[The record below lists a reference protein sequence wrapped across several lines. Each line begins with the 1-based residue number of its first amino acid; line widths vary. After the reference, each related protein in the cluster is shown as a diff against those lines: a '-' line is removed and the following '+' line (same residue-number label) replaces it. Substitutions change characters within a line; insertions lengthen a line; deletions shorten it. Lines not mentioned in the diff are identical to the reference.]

1 MRLSEYASTQRTYG
15 SRKVPRSVQQSIPID
30 QIYEDGT
37 WRCGNVYS
45 QMWSMPDINFTM
57 SDEDNKA
64 KILNLLGKVYMGVPS
79 DCWLKICIVSQRMDE
94 KSFRENVLLH
104 RNLDG
109 LDKWRVERNR
119 RIRQCVQDAGNV
131 VQHKYLILS
140 TNKQNVTDARS
151 RLRQVQGNLLAEL
164 SNLGCTIKPMTNNER
179 LEVLHNFF
187 RRGEEGRFQF
197 SFDDYGK
204 LGNDFRNTIAPD
216 AMRCTTQYA
225 KIDDGFAK
233 AMTIAQYPQQLSDNF
248 VATLLQQVPYIV
260 LSIDITPVETE
271 DAMREIEASQMK
283 IDSEKY
289 RANRRNV
296 ENLDFMATIS
306 PRNQQQE
313 KYTAEIRNAICE
325 GDQQVF
331 MVLLSVAFFADT
343 LEEIKQETD
352 ALQSAAANFNCRF
365 TEMRFQQENCF
376 NTAMPYGLR
385 RVESSHMMLTR
396 SVTALVPFVAQ
407 EVQSPQGIFYGRN
420 AITGNLIVGDRTK
433 LINGNAMVIATSG
446 SGKSMSVKMEII
458 MEFLRWPN
466 ARFILVDPENEYEL
480 LVKAL
485 GGEAIKV
492 SVDSRT
498 YFNPL
503 DYHYDPKTDVP
514 PDVAKIEFVL
524 SMLDKLIGENG
535 HLQPEDRSLIAA
547 SLKNIYK
554 PLIASGYT
562 APCPTLGD
570 LYRDL
575 NKSNLRRAKQLALM
589 LDVFANGSLQAFSHT
604 TNVDMNNR
612 LICFNI
618 QSLGDQLRPIAMMSL
633 LEFINMQVMTNR
645 RKDATAATWIYFD
658 EIHVLLKDPMSSN
671 FLYSSWKRFRKYNA
685 YATGIS
691 QDIQDYLDNPVAY
704 TYSTEGMYDVLCYL
718 SDMEA
723 EGLIYS
729 DCYDLTNKTNFR
741 STLWG
746 TDESEAPAY
755 GFITFDWQAS
765 STADSLNKDIVVVL
779 PPVAKVNGVW
789 QYYIDNGRAIKP
801 DGWSISVAGCA
812 TDAELYRSCALLD
825 YFFTEE
831 GSTLQN
837 YGLPMFLKENETYTG
852 PDGKEYPQYT
862 DWVMET
868 CASVAKG
875 DLSTFLRDWLGCL
888 IPIGYQKDI
897 GFEYQYTSERGFE
910 GWELLQNST
919 THFATYAGE
928 GIKGD
933 NPNYYKMVP
942 PVFSLTL
949 RQKEAISETTTMG
962 MEDLSEEMF
971 NIVRYNAKGNAPNG
985 ISIPADYNEY
995 LAAFEARNLD
1005 AYVTAYQQA
1014 YQVMTAAQ

>member
-704 TYSTEGMYDVLCYL
+704 
-718 SDMEA
+718 
-723 EGLIYS
+723 
-729 DCYDLTNKTNFR
+729 
-741 STLWG
+741 
-746 TDESEAPAY
+746 
-755 GFITFDWQAS
+755 
-765 STADSLNKDIVVVL
+765 
-779 PPVAKVNGVW
+779 
-789 QYYIDNGRAIKP
+789 
-801 DGWSISVAGCA
+801 
-812 TDAELYRSCALLD
+812 ALL
-825 YFFTEE
+825 
-831 GSTLQN
+831 SN
-837 YGLPMFLKENETYTG
+837 
-852 PDGKEYPQYT
+852 
-862 DWVMET
+862 
-868 CASVAKG
+868 
-875 DLSTFLRDWLGCL
+875 
-888 IPIGYQKDI
+888 
-897 GFEYQYTSERGFE
+897 SEFV
-910 GWELLQNST
+910 
-919 THFATYAGE
+919 
-928 GIKGD
+928 I
-933 NPNYYKMVP
+933 M
-942 PVFSLTL
+942 L
-949 RQKEAISETTTMG
+949 RQSKSLEALEG
-962 MEDLSEEMF
+962 EH
-971 NIVRYNAKGNAPNG
+971 NIYGHCNC
-985 ISIPADYNEY
+985 
-995 LAAFEARNLD
+995 
-1005 AYVTAYQQA
+1005 
-1014 YQVMTAAQ
+1014 

>member
-30 QIYEDGT
+30 RIYEDGT

-104 RNLDG
+104 RCNDG
-109 LDKWRVERNR
+109 LDKWRIERNR

-164 SNLGCTIKPMTNNER
+164 SNLGCTIKSMTNNER

-216 AMRCTTQYA
+216 AMRFTTQHA
-225 KIDDGFAK
+225 EIDDGFAK

-331 MVLLSVAFFADT
+331 MVLLSVAYFADT
-343 LEEIKQETD
+343 LEEIRQETD

-498 YFNPL
+498 HFNPL

-562 APCPTLGD
+562 ALCPTLGD

-589 LDVFANGSLQAFSHT
+589 LDVFANGSLQAFSHA

-633 LEFINMQVMTNR
+633 LEFINMQVMSRT
-645 RKDATAATWIYFD
+645 KGGSI
-658 EIHVLLKDPMSSN
+658 P
-671 FLYSSWKRFRKYNA
+671 RFTLPWMQMVCR
-685 YATGIS
+685 S
-691 QDIQDYLDNPVAY
+691 
-704 TYSTEGMYDVLCYL
+704 EYL
-718 SDMEA
+718 SQRVPE
-723 EGLIYS
+723 LI
-729 DCYDLTNKTNFR
+729 
-741 STLWG
+741 
-746 TDESEAPAY
+746 
-755 GFITFDWQAS
+755 
-765 STADSLNKDIVVVL
+765 
-779 PPVAKVNGVW
+779 AK
-789 QYYIDNGRAIKP
+789 K
-801 DGWSISVAGCA
+801 
-812 TDAELYRSCALLD
+812 L
-825 YFFTEE
+825 FT
-831 GSTLQN
+831 
-837 YGLPMFLKENETYTG
+837 
-852 PDGKEYPQYT
+852 
-862 DWVMET
+862 
-868 CASVAKG
+868 
-875 DLSTFLRDWLGCL
+875 
-888 IPIGYQKDI
+888 
-897 GFEYQYTSERGFE
+897 
-910 GWELLQNST
+910 
-919 THFATYAGE
+919 
-928 GIKGD
+928 
-933 NPNYYKMVP
+933 
-942 PVFSLTL
+942 
-949 RQKEAISETTTMG
+949 
-962 MEDLSEEMF
+962 
-971 NIVRYNAKGNAPNG
+971 
-985 ISIPADYNEY
+985 
-995 LAAFEARNLD
+995 
-1005 AYVTAYQQA
+1005 
-1014 YQVMTAAQ
+1014 

>member
-216 AMRCTTQYA
+216 AMCCTTQYA

-645 RKDATAATWIYFD
+645 RKDATAAT
-658 EIHVLLKDPMSSN
+658 
-671 FLYSSWKRFRKYNA
+671 
-685 YATGIS
+685 
-691 QDIQDYLDNPVAY
+691 
-704 TYSTEGMYDVLCYL
+704 
-718 SDMEA
+718 
-723 EGLIYS
+723 
-729 DCYDLTNKTNFR
+729 
-741 STLWG
+741 
-746 TDESEAPAY
+746 
-755 GFITFDWQAS
+755 
-765 STADSLNKDIVVVL
+765 
-779 PPVAKVNGVW
+779 
-789 QYYIDNGRAIKP
+789 
-801 DGWSISVAGCA
+801 
-812 TDAELYRSCALLD
+812 
-825 YFFTEE
+825 
-831 GSTLQN
+831 
-837 YGLPMFLKENETYTG
+837 
-852 PDGKEYPQYT
+852 
-862 DWVMET
+862 
-868 CASVAKG
+868 
-875 DLSTFLRDWLGCL
+875 
-888 IPIGYQKDI
+888 
-897 GFEYQYTSERGFE
+897 
-910 GWELLQNST
+910 
-919 THFATYAGE
+919 
-928 GIKGD
+928 
-933 NPNYYKMVP
+933 
-942 PVFSLTL
+942 
-949 RQKEAISETTTMG
+949 
-962 MEDLSEEMF
+962 
-971 NIVRYNAKGNAPNG
+971 
-985 ISIPADYNEY
+985 
-995 LAAFEARNLD
+995 
-1005 AYVTAYQQA
+1005 
-1014 YQVMTAAQ
+1014 

>member
-30 QIYEDGT
+30 RIYEDGT

-164 SNLGCTIKPMTNNER
+164 SNLGCTIKPMANNER

-197 SFDDYGK
+197 SFDDYGN

-216 AMRCTTQYA
+216 AMRFTTQHA
-225 KIDDGFAK
+225 EIDDGFAK

-283 IDSEKY
+283 IDSEKF

-343 LEEIKQETD
+343 PDELRQETD
-352 ALQSAAANFNCRF
+352 ALQSAASNFNCRF

-498 YFNPL
+498 HFNPL

-535 HLQPEDRSLIAA
+535 HLQPEDRS
-547 SLKNIYK
+547 
-554 PLIASGYT
+554 
-562 APCPTLGD
+562 
-570 LYRDL
+570 
-575 NKSNLRRAKQLALM
+575 
-589 LDVFANGSLQAFSHT
+589 
-604 TNVDMNNR
+604 

-704 TYSTEGMYDVLCYL
+704 
-718 SDMEA
+718 
-723 EGLIYS
+723 
-729 DCYDLTNKTNFR
+729 
-741 STLWG
+741 
-746 TDESEAPAY
+746 
-755 GFITFDWQAS
+755 
-765 STADSLNKDIVVVL
+765 
-779 PPVAKVNGVW
+779 
-789 QYYIDNGRAIKP
+789 
-801 DGWSISVAGCA
+801 
-812 TDAELYRSCALLD
+812 ALLSNSE
-825 YFFTEE
+825 FVIMLRQSKSLEALE
-831 GSTLQN
+831 RLC
-837 YGLPMFLKENETYTG
+837 GLSK
-852 PDGKEYPQYT
+852 PQL
-862 DWVMET
+862 E
-868 CASVAKG
+868 
-875 DLSTFLRDWLGCL
+875 FLRNASEGHGIIKMGNSMIPFSNLEPKDTAVYKL
-888 IPIGYQKDI
+888 ITTKPG
-897 GFEYQYTSERGFE
+897 EATSEG
-910 GWELLQNST
+910 
-919 THFATYAGE
+919 
-928 GIKGD
+928 
-933 NPNYYKMVP
+933 
-942 PVFSLTL
+942 
-949 RQKEAISETTTMG
+949 
-962 MEDLSEEMF
+962 
-971 NIVRYNAKGNAPNG
+971 
-985 ISIPADYNEY
+985 
-995 LAAFEARNLD
+995 
-1005 AYVTAYQQA
+1005 
-1014 YQVMTAAQ
+1014 

>member
-30 QIYEDGT
+30 RIYEDGT

-140 TNKQNVTDARS
+140 TNKQNVNDARS

-216 AMRCTTQYA
+216 AMRFTTQHA
-225 KIDDGFAK
+225 EIDDGFAK
-233 AMTIAQYPQQLSDNF
+233 AMAIAQYPQQLSDNF

-343 LEEIKQETD
+343 PDELRQETD
-352 ALQSAAANFNCRF
+352 ALQSAASNFNCRF

-575 NKSNLRRAKQLALM
+575 NKSNLRRAQQLAVM

-658 EIHVLLKDPMSSN
+658 EI
-671 FLYSSWKRFRKYNA
+671 
-685 YATGIS
+685 S
-691 QDIQDYLDNPVAY
+691 QFD
-704 TYSTEGMYDVLCYL
+704 
-718 SDMEA
+718 EA
-723 EGLIYS
+723 
-729 DCYDLTNKTNFR
+729 
-741 STLWG
+741 
-746 TDESEAPAY
+746 
-755 GFITFDWQAS
+755 
-765 STADSLNKDIVVVL
+765 
-779 PPVAKVNGVW
+779 
-789 QYYIDNGRAIKP
+789 GR
-801 DGWSISVAGCA
+801 V
-812 TDAELYRSCALLD
+812 
-825 YFFTEE
+825 
-831 GSTLQN
+831 
-837 YGLPMFLKENETYTG
+837 
-852 PDGKEYPQYT
+852 
-862 DWVMET
+862 
-868 CASVAKG
+868 
-875 DLSTFLRDWLGCL
+875 
-888 IPIGYQKDI
+888 
-897 GFEYQYTSERGFE
+897 
-910 GWELLQNST
+910 
-919 THFATYAGE
+919 
-928 GIKGD
+928 
-933 NPNYYKMVP
+933 
-942 PVFSLTL
+942 
-949 RQKEAISETTTMG
+949 
-962 MEDLSEEMF
+962 
-971 NIVRYNAKGNAPNG
+971 
-985 ISIPADYNEY
+985 
-995 LAAFEARNLD
+995 
-1005 AYVTAYQQA
+1005 
-1014 YQVMTAAQ
+1014 

>member
-233 AMTIAQYPQQLSDNF
+233 AMTIAQYPQQLSDN
-248 VATLLQQVPYIV
+248 
-260 LSIDITPVETE
+260 
-271 DAMREIEASQMK
+271 
-283 IDSEKY
+283 
-289 RANRRNV
+289 
-296 ENLDFMATIS
+296 
-306 PRNQQQE
+306 
-313 KYTAEIRNAICE
+313 
-325 GDQQVF
+325 
-331 MVLLSVAFFADT
+331 
-343 LEEIKQETD
+343 
-352 ALQSAAANFNCRF
+352 
-365 TEMRFQQENCF
+365 
-376 NTAMPYGLR
+376 
-385 RVESSHMMLTR
+385 
-396 SVTALVPFVAQ
+396 FVAQ

-704 TYSTEGMYDVLCYL
+704 
-718 SDMEA
+718 
-723 EGLIYS
+723 
-729 DCYDLTNKTNFR
+729 
-741 STLWG
+741 
-746 TDESEAPAY
+746 
-755 GFITFDWQAS
+755 
-765 STADSLNKDIVVVL
+765 
-779 PPVAKVNGVW
+779 
-789 QYYIDNGRAIKP
+789 
-801 DGWSISVAGCA
+801 
-812 TDAELYRSCALLD
+812 ALLSNSE
-825 YFFTEE
+825 FVIMLRQSKSLEALE
-831 GSTLQN
+831 RL
-837 YGLPMFLKENETYTG
+837 YGLSK
-852 PDGKEYPQYT
+852 PQL
-862 DWVMET
+862 E
-868 CASVAKG
+868 
-875 DLSTFLRDWLGCL
+875 FLRNASEGHGIIKMGNSMIPFSNLEPKDTAVYKL
-888 IPIGYQKDI
+888 I
-897 GFEYQYTSERGFE
+897 
-910 GWELLQNST
+910 T
-919 THFATYAGE
+919 TKPGEATAE
-928 GIKGD
+928 K
-933 NPNYYKMVP
+933 
-942 PVFSLTL
+942 
-949 RQKEAISETTTMG
+949 
-962 MEDLSEEMF
+962 
-971 NIVRYNAKGNAPNG
+971 
-985 ISIPADYNEY
+985 
-995 LAAFEARNLD
+995 
-1005 AYVTAYQQA
+1005 
-1014 YQVMTAAQ
+1014 

>member
-30 QIYEDGT
+30 RIYEDGT

-104 RNLDG
+104 RCNDG

-216 AMRCTTQYA
+216 AMRFTTQHA
-225 KIDDGFAK
+225 EIDDGFAK

-331 MVLLSVAFFADT
+331 MVLLSVAYFADT
-343 LEEIKQETD
+343 PDELRQETD

-376 NTAMPYGLR
+376 NTAMP
-385 RVESSHMMLTR
+385 
-396 SVTALVPFVAQ
+396 
-407 EVQSPQGIFYGRN
+407 SPQGIFYGRN

-498 YFNPL
+498 HFNPL

-704 TYSTEGMYDVLCYL
+704 ALLSNSEFVIMLRQSKSLDALERLYGLSKPQLEFLRNASEGHGIIKMGN
-718 SDMEA
+718 S
-723 EGLIYS
+723 
-729 DCYDLTNKTNFR
+729 
-741 STLWG
+741 
-746 TDESEAPAY
+746 
-755 GFITFDWQAS
+755 
-765 STADSLNKDIVVVL
+765 VL
-779 PPVAKVNGVW
+779 PFTNLEPKDSDVY
-789 QYYIDNGRAIKP
+789 QLITTKP
-801 DGWSISVAGCA
+801 G
-812 TDAELYRSCALLD
+812 
-825 YFFTEE
+825 
-831 GSTLQN
+831 
-837 YGLPMFLKENETYTG
+837 
-852 PDGKEYPQYT
+852 
-862 DWVMET
+862 
-868 CASVAKG
+868 
-875 DLSTFLRDWLGCL
+875 
-888 IPIGYQKDI
+888 
-897 GFEYQYTSERGFE
+897 ERKKQE
-910 GWELLQNST
+910 
-919 THFATYAGE
+919 
-928 GIKGD
+928 
-933 NPNYYKMVP
+933 
-942 PVFSLTL
+942 
-949 RQKEAISETTTMG
+949 
-962 MEDLSEEMF
+962 
-971 NIVRYNAKGNAPNG
+971 
-985 ISIPADYNEY
+985 
-995 LAAFEARNLD
+995 
-1005 AYVTAYQQA
+1005 
-1014 YQVMTAAQ
+1014 

>member
-30 QIYEDGT
+30 RIYEDGT
-37 WRCGNVYS
+37 WCCGNVYS

-216 AMRCTTQYA
+216 AMRFTTQHA
-225 KIDDGFAK
+225 EIDDGFAK

-325 GDQQVF
+325 GDQQIF

-343 LEEIKQETD
+343 PDELRQETD

-498 YFNPL
+498 HFNPL

-691 QDIQDYLDNPVAY
+691 QDIQDYLDSPH
-704 TYSTEGMYDVLCYL
+704 CRQ
-718 SDMEA
+718 
-723 EGLIYS
+723 
-729 DCYDLTNKTNFR
+729 LT
-741 STLWG
+741 S
-746 TDESEAPAY
+746 
-755 GFITFDWQAS
+755 
-765 STADSLNKDIVVVL
+765 
-779 PPVAKVNGVW
+779 
-789 QYYIDNGRAIKP
+789 
-801 DGWSISVAGCA
+801 
-812 TDAELYRSCALLD
+812 
-825 YFFTEE
+825 
-831 GSTLQN
+831 
-837 YGLPMFLKENETYTG
+837 
-852 PDGKEYPQYT
+852 
-862 DWVMET
+862 
-868 CASVAKG
+868 
-875 DLSTFLRDWLGCL
+875 
-888 IPIGYQKDI
+888 
-897 GFEYQYTSERGFE
+897 
-910 GWELLQNST
+910 
-919 THFATYAGE
+919 
-928 GIKGD
+928 
-933 NPNYYKMVP
+933 
-942 PVFSLTL
+942 
-949 RQKEAISETTTMG
+949 
-962 MEDLSEEMF
+962 
-971 NIVRYNAKGNAPNG
+971 
-985 ISIPADYNEY
+985 
-995 LAAFEARNLD
+995 
-1005 AYVTAYQQA
+1005 
-1014 YQVMTAAQ
+1014 TAAQTEYAP

>member
-30 QIYEDGT
+30 RIYEDGT
-37 WRCGNVYS
+37 WRSGNVYS
-45 QMWSMPDINFTM
+45 QMWTMTDINFTM
-57 SDEDNKA
+57 SSEEDKA
-64 KILNLLGKVYMGVPS
+64 GILDLLGKVYMGVPA

-140 TNKQNVTDARS
+140 TNKQNVADARS

-197 SFDDYGK
+197 SFDEDYGK

-216 AMRCTTQYA
+216 AMRFTTKHA
-225 KIDDGFAK
+225 EIDDGFAK
-233 AMTIAQYPQQLSDNF
+233 AMTIAQYPQQLNDKF

-271 DAMREIEASQMK
+271 DALREIDASQMK
-283 IDSEKY
+283 IDSEKF

-313 KYTAEIRNAICE
+313 KYTAAIRNAINE
-325 GDQQVF
+325 EDQQVF
-331 MVLLSVAFFADT
+331 MVLLSVAYFADT

-365 TEMRFQQENCF
+365 TEMRFQQEGCF

-446 SGKSMSVKMEII
+446 SGKSMSVKMEIL
-458 MEFLRWPN
+458 MEYLRWPN

-492 SVDSRT
+492 SVDSQT
-498 YFNPL
+498 HFNPL

-554 PLIASGYT
+554 PLIASAYT

-645 RKDATAATWIYFD
+645 RKDATGQAA
-658 EIHVLLKDPMSSN
+658 P
-671 FLYSSWKRFRKYNA
+671 
-685 YATGIS
+685 
-691 QDIQDYLDNPVAY
+691 
-704 TYSTEGMYDVLCYL
+704 
-718 SDMEA
+718 
-723 EGLIYS
+723 
-729 DCYDLTNKTNFR
+729 
-741 STLWG
+741 
-746 TDESEAPAY
+746 
-755 GFITFDWQAS
+755 
-765 STADSLNKDIVVVL
+765 
-779 PPVAKVNGVW
+779 
-789 QYYIDNGRAIKP
+789 
-801 DGWSISVAGCA
+801 
-812 TDAELYRSCALLD
+812 
-825 YFFTEE
+825 
-831 GSTLQN
+831 
-837 YGLPMFLKENETYTG
+837 G
-852 PDGKEYPQYT
+852 P
-862 DWVMET
+862 
-868 CASVAKG
+868 
-875 DLSTFLRDWLGCL
+875 
-888 IPIGYQKDI
+888 
-897 GFEYQYTSERGFE
+897 
-910 GWELLQNST
+910 
-919 THFATYAGE
+919 FA
-928 GIKGD
+928 
-933 NPNYYKMVP
+933 
-942 PVFSLTL
+942 
-949 RQKEAISETTTMG
+949 R
-962 MEDLSEEMF
+962 
-971 NIVRYNAKGNAPNG
+971 
-985 ISIPADYNEY
+985 
-995 LAAFEARNLD
+995 
-1005 AYVTAYQQA
+1005 
-1014 YQVMTAAQ
+1014 

>member
-535 HLQPEDRSLIAA
+535 HLQPEDRSLI
-547 SLKNIYK
+547 
-554 PLIASGYT
+554 
-562 APCPTLGD
+562 
-570 LYRDL
+570 
-575 NKSNLRRAKQLALM
+575 
-589 LDVFANGSLQAFSHT
+589 
-604 TNVDMNNR
+604 
-612 LICFNI
+612 CFNI

-704 TYSTEGMYDVLCYL
+704 
-718 SDMEA
+718 
-723 EGLIYS
+723 
-729 DCYDLTNKTNFR
+729 
-741 STLWG
+741 
-746 TDESEAPAY
+746 
-755 GFITFDWQAS
+755 
-765 STADSLNKDIVVVL
+765 
-779 PPVAKVNGVW
+779 
-789 QYYIDNGRAIKP
+789 
-801 DGWSISVAGCA
+801 
-812 TDAELYRSCALLD
+812 ALLSNSE
-825 YFFTEE
+825 FVIMLRQSKSLEALE
-831 GSTLQN
+831 RL
-837 YGLPMFLKENETYTG
+837 YGLSK
-852 PDGKEYPQYT
+852 PQL
-862 DWVMET
+862 E
-868 CASVAKG
+868 
-875 DLSTFLRDWLGCL
+875 FLRNASEGHGIIKMGNSMIPFSNLEPKDTAVYKL
-888 IPIGYQKDI
+888 I
-897 GFEYQYTSERGFE
+897 
-910 GWELLQNST
+910 T
-919 THFATYAGE
+919 TKPGEATAE
-928 GIKGD
+928 K
-933 NPNYYKMVP
+933 
-942 PVFSLTL
+942 
-949 RQKEAISETTTMG
+949 
-962 MEDLSEEMF
+962 
-971 NIVRYNAKGNAPNG
+971 
-985 ISIPADYNEY
+985 
-995 LAAFEARNLD
+995 
-1005 AYVTAYQQA
+1005 
-1014 YQVMTAAQ
+1014 

>member
-164 SNLGCTIKPMTNNER
+164 SNLGCTIKPMTNNDR

-216 AMRCTTQYA
+216 AMRFTTQHA
-225 KIDDGFAK
+225 EIDDGFAK
-233 AMTIAQYPQQLSDNF
+233 TMTIAQYPQQLSDNF

-343 LEEIKQETD
+343 PDELRQETD
-352 ALQSAAANFNCRF
+352 ALQSAAANFNCCF
-365 TEMRFQQENCF
+365 TEMCFQQENCF

-407 EVQSPQGIFYGRN
+407 EVQFPQGIFYGRN
-420 AITGNLIVGDRTK
+420 TITGNLIVGDRTK

-485 GGEAIKV
+485 GGEVIKL

-498 YFNPL
+498 HFNPL

-658 EIHVLLKDPMSSN
+658 EMHKTRWI
-671 FLYSSWKRFRKYNA
+671 FR
-685 YATGIS
+685 
-691 QDIQDYLDNPVAY
+691 
-704 TYSTEGMYDVLCYL
+704 
-718 SDMEA
+718 
-723 EGLIYS
+723 
-729 DCYDLTNKTNFR
+729 
-741 STLWG
+741 
-746 TDESEAPAY
+746 
-755 GFITFDWQAS
+755 
-765 STADSLNKDIVVVL
+765 
-779 PPVAKVNGVW
+779 
-789 QYYIDNGRAIKP
+789 
-801 DGWSISVAGCA
+801 
-812 TDAELYRSCALLD
+812 
-825 YFFTEE
+825 
-831 GSTLQN
+831 
-837 YGLPMFLKENETYTG
+837 
-852 PDGKEYPQYT
+852 
-862 DWVMET
+862 
-868 CASVAKG
+868 
-875 DLSTFLRDWLGCL
+875 
-888 IPIGYQKDI
+888 
-897 GFEYQYTSERGFE
+897 
-910 GWELLQNST
+910 
-919 THFATYAGE
+919 
-928 GIKGD
+928 
-933 NPNYYKMVP
+933 
-942 PVFSLTL
+942 
-949 RQKEAISETTTMG
+949 
-962 MEDLSEEMF
+962 
-971 NIVRYNAKGNAPNG
+971 
-985 ISIPADYNEY
+985 
-995 LAAFEARNLD
+995 
-1005 AYVTAYQQA
+1005 
-1014 YQVMTAAQ
+1014 

>member
-30 QIYEDGT
+30 RIYEDGT
-37 WRCGNVYS
+37 WCCGNVYS

-79 DCWLKICIVSQRMDE
+79 DCWLKICIVSQRMDK

-140 TNKQNVTDARS
+140 TNKQNVNDARS

-216 AMRCTTQYA
+216 AMRFTTQHA
-225 KIDDGFAK
+225 EIDDGFAK
-233 AMTIAQYPQQLSDNF
+233 AMAIAQYPQQLSDNF

-343 LEEIKQETD
+343 PDELRQETD

-498 YFNPL
+498 HFNPL

-535 HLQPEDRSLIAA
+535 HLQPEDRS
-547 SLKNIYK
+547 
-554 PLIASGYT
+554 
-562 APCPTLGD
+562 
-570 LYRDL
+570 
-575 NKSNLRRAKQLALM
+575 
-589 LDVFANGSLQAFSHT
+589 
-604 TNVDMNNR
+604 

-704 TYSTEGMYDVLCYL
+704 
-718 SDMEA
+718 
-723 EGLIYS
+723 
-729 DCYDLTNKTNFR
+729 
-741 STLWG
+741 
-746 TDESEAPAY
+746 
-755 GFITFDWQAS
+755 
-765 STADSLNKDIVVVL
+765 
-779 PPVAKVNGVW
+779 
-789 QYYIDNGRAIKP
+789 
-801 DGWSISVAGCA
+801 
-812 TDAELYRSCALLD
+812 ALLSNSE
-825 YFFTEE
+825 FVIMLRQSKSLEALE
-831 GSTLQN
+831 RL
-837 YGLPMFLKENETYTG
+837 YGLSK
-852 PDGKEYPQYT
+852 PQL
-862 DWVMET
+862 E
-868 CASVAKG
+868 
-875 DLSTFLRDWLGCL
+875 FLRNASEGHGIIKMGNSMIPFSNLEPKDTAVYKL
-888 IPIGYQKDI
+888 I
-897 GFEYQYTSERGFE
+897 
-910 GWELLQNST
+910 T
-919 THFATYAGE
+919 TKPGEATAE
-928 GIKGD
+928 K
-933 NPNYYKMVP
+933 
-942 PVFSLTL
+942 
-949 RQKEAISETTTMG
+949 
-962 MEDLSEEMF
+962 
-971 NIVRYNAKGNAPNG
+971 
-985 ISIPADYNEY
+985 
-995 LAAFEARNLD
+995 
-1005 AYVTAYQQA
+1005 
-1014 YQVMTAAQ
+1014 

>member
-30 QIYEDGT
+30 RIYEDGT
-37 WRCGNVYS
+37 WCCGNVYS

-216 AMRCTTQYA
+216 AMRFTTQHA
-225 KIDDGFAK
+225 EIDDGFAK

-343 LEEIKQETD
+343 PDELRQETD

-498 YFNPL
+498 HFNPL

-645 RKDATAATWIYFD
+645 RKDATTAT
-658 EIHVLLKDPMSSN
+658 
-671 FLYSSWKRFRKYNA
+671 
-685 YATGIS
+685 
-691 QDIQDYLDNPVAY
+691 
-704 TYSTEGMYDVLCYL
+704 
-718 SDMEA
+718 
-723 EGLIYS
+723 
-729 DCYDLTNKTNFR
+729 
-741 STLWG
+741 
-746 TDESEAPAY
+746 
-755 GFITFDWQAS
+755 
-765 STADSLNKDIVVVL
+765 
-779 PPVAKVNGVW
+779 
-789 QYYIDNGRAIKP
+789 
-801 DGWSISVAGCA
+801 
-812 TDAELYRSCALLD
+812 
-825 YFFTEE
+825 
-831 GSTLQN
+831 
-837 YGLPMFLKENETYTG
+837 
-852 PDGKEYPQYT
+852 
-862 DWVMET
+862 
-868 CASVAKG
+868 
-875 DLSTFLRDWLGCL
+875 
-888 IPIGYQKDI
+888 
-897 GFEYQYTSERGFE
+897 
-910 GWELLQNST
+910 
-919 THFATYAGE
+919 
-928 GIKGD
+928 
-933 NPNYYKMVP
+933 
-942 PVFSLTL
+942 
-949 RQKEAISETTTMG
+949 
-962 MEDLSEEMF
+962 
-971 NIVRYNAKGNAPNG
+971 
-985 ISIPADYNEY
+985 
-995 LAAFEARNLD
+995 
-1005 AYVTAYQQA
+1005 
-1014 YQVMTAAQ
+1014 

>member
-30 QIYEDGT
+30 RIYEDGT

-216 AMRCTTQYA
+216 AMRFTTQHA
-225 KIDDGFAK
+225 EIDDGFAK

-343 LEEIKQETD
+343 PDELRQETH

-407 EVQSPQGIFYGRN
+407 EVQSPKGIFYGRN

-498 YFNPL
+498 HFNPL

-575 NKSNLRRAKQLALM
+575 NKSNLRCAKQLALM

-645 RKDATAATWIYFD
+645 RKDATAAT
-658 EIHVLLKDPMSSN
+658 
-671 FLYSSWKRFRKYNA
+671 
-685 YATGIS
+685 
-691 QDIQDYLDNPVAY
+691 
-704 TYSTEGMYDVLCYL
+704 
-718 SDMEA
+718 
-723 EGLIYS
+723 
-729 DCYDLTNKTNFR
+729 
-741 STLWG
+741 
-746 TDESEAPAY
+746 
-755 GFITFDWQAS
+755 
-765 STADSLNKDIVVVL
+765 
-779 PPVAKVNGVW
+779 
-789 QYYIDNGRAIKP
+789 
-801 DGWSISVAGCA
+801 
-812 TDAELYRSCALLD
+812 
-825 YFFTEE
+825 
-831 GSTLQN
+831 
-837 YGLPMFLKENETYTG
+837 
-852 PDGKEYPQYT
+852 
-862 DWVMET
+862 
-868 CASVAKG
+868 
-875 DLSTFLRDWLGCL
+875 
-888 IPIGYQKDI
+888 
-897 GFEYQYTSERGFE
+897 
-910 GWELLQNST
+910 
-919 THFATYAGE
+919 
-928 GIKGD
+928 
-933 NPNYYKMVP
+933 
-942 PVFSLTL
+942 
-949 RQKEAISETTTMG
+949 
-962 MEDLSEEMF
+962 
-971 NIVRYNAKGNAPNG
+971 
-985 ISIPADYNEY
+985 
-995 LAAFEARNLD
+995 
-1005 AYVTAYQQA
+1005 
-1014 YQVMTAAQ
+1014 

>member
-30 QIYEDGT
+30 RIYEDGT

-164 SNLGCTIKPMTNNER
+164 SNLGCTIKPMANNER

-197 SFDDYGK
+197 SFDDYGN

-216 AMRCTTQYA
+216 AMRFTTQHA
-225 KIDDGFAK
+225 EIDDGFAK

-283 IDSEKY
+283 IDSEKF

-343 LEEIKQETD
+343 PDELRQETD
-352 ALQSAAANFNCRF
+352 ALQSAASNFNCRF

-498 YFNPL
+498 HFNPL

-535 HLQPEDRSLIAA
+535 HLQPEDRS
-547 SLKNIYK
+547 
-554 PLIASGYT
+554 
-562 APCPTLGD
+562 
-570 LYRDL
+570 
-575 NKSNLRRAKQLALM
+575 
-589 LDVFANGSLQAFSHT
+589 
-604 TNVDMNNR
+604 

-704 TYSTEGMYDVLCYL
+704 
-718 SDMEA
+718 
-723 EGLIYS
+723 
-729 DCYDLTNKTNFR
+729 
-741 STLWG
+741 
-746 TDESEAPAY
+746 
-755 GFITFDWQAS
+755 
-765 STADSLNKDIVVVL
+765 
-779 PPVAKVNGVW
+779 
-789 QYYIDNGRAIKP
+789 
-801 DGWSISVAGCA
+801 
-812 TDAELYRSCALLD
+812 ALLSNSE
-825 YFFTEE
+825 FVIMLRQSKSLEALE
-831 GSTLQN
+831 RL
-837 YGLPMFLKENETYTG
+837 YGLSK
-852 PDGKEYPQYT
+852 PQL
-862 DWVMET
+862 E
-868 CASVAKG
+868 
-875 DLSTFLRDWLGCL
+875 FLRNASEGHGIIKMGNSMIPFSNLEPKDTAVYKL
-888 IPIGYQKDI
+888 I
-897 GFEYQYTSERGFE
+897 
-910 GWELLQNST
+910 T
-919 THFATYAGE
+919 TKPGEATAE
-928 GIKGD
+928 K
-933 NPNYYKMVP
+933 
-942 PVFSLTL
+942 
-949 RQKEAISETTTMG
+949 
-962 MEDLSEEMF
+962 
-971 NIVRYNAKGNAPNG
+971 
-985 ISIPADYNEY
+985 
-995 LAAFEARNLD
+995 
-1005 AYVTAYQQA
+1005 
-1014 YQVMTAAQ
+1014 

>member
-30 QIYEDGT
+30 RIYEDGT

-216 AMRCTTQYA
+216 AMRFTTKYA
-225 KIDDGFAK
+225 EIDDGFAK

-498 YFNPL
+498 HFNPL

-535 HLQPEDRSLIAA
+535 HLQPEDRS
-547 SLKNIYK
+547 
-554 PLIASGYT
+554 
-562 APCPTLGD
+562 
-570 LYRDL
+570 
-575 NKSNLRRAKQLALM
+575 
-589 LDVFANGSLQAFSHT
+589 
-604 TNVDMNNR
+604 

-704 TYSTEGMYDVLCYL
+704 ALLSNSEFVIMLRQSKSLEALERLYGLSKPQLEFLRNASEGHGIIKMGN
-718 SDMEA
+718 S
-723 EGLIYS
+723 
-729 DCYDLTNKTNFR
+729 
-741 STLWG
+741 
-746 TDESEAPAY
+746 
-755 GFITFDWQAS
+755 
-765 STADSLNKDIVVVL
+765 VL
-779 PPVAKVNGVW
+779 PFTNLEPKDSDVY
-789 QYYIDNGRAIKP
+789 QLITTKP
-801 DGWSISVAGCA
+801 G
-812 TDAELYRSCALLD
+812 
-825 YFFTEE
+825 
-831 GSTLQN
+831 
-837 YGLPMFLKENETYTG
+837 
-852 PDGKEYPQYT
+852 
-862 DWVMET
+862 
-868 CASVAKG
+868 
-875 DLSTFLRDWLGCL
+875 
-888 IPIGYQKDI
+888 
-897 GFEYQYTSERGFE
+897 ERKKQE
-910 GWELLQNST
+910 
-919 THFATYAGE
+919 
-928 GIKGD
+928 
-933 NPNYYKMVP
+933 
-942 PVFSLTL
+942 
-949 RQKEAISETTTMG
+949 
-962 MEDLSEEMF
+962 
-971 NIVRYNAKGNAPNG
+971 
-985 ISIPADYNEY
+985 
-995 LAAFEARNLD
+995 
-1005 AYVTAYQQA
+1005 
-1014 YQVMTAAQ
+1014 

>member
-30 QIYEDGT
+30 RIYEDGT
-37 WRCGNVYS
+37 WCCGNVYS

-216 AMRCTTQYA
+216 AMRFTTQHA
-225 KIDDGFAK
+225 EIDDGFAK

-343 LEEIKQETD
+343 PDELRQETD
-352 ALQSAAANFNCRF
+352 ALQSEAANFNCRF

-498 YFNPL
+498 HFNPL

-633 LEFINMQVMTNR
+633 LEVHQ
-645 RKDATAATWIYFD
+645 
-658 EIHVLLKDPMSSN
+658 
-671 FLYSSWKRFRKYNA
+671 
-685 YATGIS
+685 
-691 QDIQDYLDNPVAY
+691 
-704 TYSTEGMYDVLCYL
+704 
-718 SDMEA
+718 
-723 EGLIYS
+723 
-729 DCYDLTNKTNFR
+729 
-741 STLWG
+741 
-746 TDESEAPAY
+746 
-755 GFITFDWQAS
+755 
-765 STADSLNKDIVVVL
+765 
-779 PPVAKVNGVW
+779 
-789 QYYIDNGRAIKP
+789 
-801 DGWSISVAGCA
+801 
-812 TDAELYRSCALLD
+812 
-825 YFFTEE
+825 
-831 GSTLQN
+831 
-837 YGLPMFLKENETYTG
+837 
-852 PDGKEYPQYT
+852 
-862 DWVMET
+862 
-868 CASVAKG
+868 
-875 DLSTFLRDWLGCL
+875 
-888 IPIGYQKDI
+888 
-897 GFEYQYTSERGFE
+897 
-910 GWELLQNST
+910 
-919 THFATYAGE
+919 YAG
-928 GIKGD
+928 D
-933 NPNYYKMVP
+933 DQP
-942 PVFSLTL
+942 PQG
-949 RQKEAISETTTMG
+949 RHGGNM
-962 MEDLSEEMF
+962 DL
-971 NIVRYNAKGNAPNG
+971 
-985 ISIPADYNEY
+985 
-995 LAAFEARNLD
+995 L
-1005 AYVTAYQQA
+1005 
-1014 YQVMTAAQ
+1014 

>member
-30 QIYEDGT
+30 RIYEDGT

-164 SNLGCTIKPMTNNER
+164 SNLGCTIKPMTNNDR

-216 AMRCTTQYA
+216 AMRFTTQHA
-225 KIDDGFAK
+225 EIDDGFAK

-283 IDSEKY
+283 IDSEKF

-343 LEEIKQETD
+343 PDELRQETD

-498 YFNPL
+498 HFNPL

-645 RKDATAATWIYFD
+645 RKDATTAT
-658 EIHVLLKDPMSSN
+658 
-671 FLYSSWKRFRKYNA
+671 
-685 YATGIS
+685 
-691 QDIQDYLDNPVAY
+691 
-704 TYSTEGMYDVLCYL
+704 
-718 SDMEA
+718 
-723 EGLIYS
+723 
-729 DCYDLTNKTNFR
+729 
-741 STLWG
+741 
-746 TDESEAPAY
+746 
-755 GFITFDWQAS
+755 
-765 STADSLNKDIVVVL
+765 
-779 PPVAKVNGVW
+779 
-789 QYYIDNGRAIKP
+789 
-801 DGWSISVAGCA
+801 
-812 TDAELYRSCALLD
+812 
-825 YFFTEE
+825 
-831 GSTLQN
+831 
-837 YGLPMFLKENETYTG
+837 
-852 PDGKEYPQYT
+852 
-862 DWVMET
+862 
-868 CASVAKG
+868 
-875 DLSTFLRDWLGCL
+875 
-888 IPIGYQKDI
+888 
-897 GFEYQYTSERGFE
+897 
-910 GWELLQNST
+910 
-919 THFATYAGE
+919 
-928 GIKGD
+928 
-933 NPNYYKMVP
+933 
-942 PVFSLTL
+942 
-949 RQKEAISETTTMG
+949 
-962 MEDLSEEMF
+962 
-971 NIVRYNAKGNAPNG
+971 
-985 ISIPADYNEY
+985 
-995 LAAFEARNLD
+995 
-1005 AYVTAYQQA
+1005 
-1014 YQVMTAAQ
+1014 

>member
-30 QIYEDGT
+30 RIYEDGT
-37 WRCGNVYS
+37 WCCGNVYS

-216 AMRCTTQYA
+216 AMRFTTQHA
-225 KIDDGFAK
+225 EIDDGFAK

-325 GDQQVF
+325 GDQQIF

-343 LEEIKQETD
+343 PDELRQETD

-498 YFNPL
+498 HFNPL

-612 LICFNI
+612 LICFNTQI
-618 QSLGDQLRPIAMMSL
+618 FFFPEHSALSVLFLIL
-633 LEFINMQVMTNR
+633 
-645 RKDATAATWIYFD
+645 
-658 EIHVLLKDPMSSN
+658 IH
-671 FLYSSWKRFRKYNA
+671 
-685 YATGIS
+685 
-691 QDIQDYLDNPVAY
+691 
-704 TYSTEGMYDVLCYL
+704 
-718 SDMEA
+718 
-723 EGLIYS
+723 
-729 DCYDLTNKTNFR
+729 
-741 STLWG
+741 
-746 TDESEAPAY
+746 
-755 GFITFDWQAS
+755 
-765 STADSLNKDIVVVL
+765 
-779 PPVAKVNGVW
+779 
-789 QYYIDNGRAIKP
+789 
-801 DGWSISVAGCA
+801 
-812 TDAELYRSCALLD
+812 
-825 YFFTEE
+825 
-831 GSTLQN
+831 
-837 YGLPMFLKENETYTG
+837 
-852 PDGKEYPQYT
+852 
-862 DWVMET
+862 
-868 CASVAKG
+868 
-875 DLSTFLRDWLGCL
+875 
-888 IPIGYQKDI
+888 
-897 GFEYQYTSERGFE
+897 
-910 GWELLQNST
+910 
-919 THFATYAGE
+919 
-928 GIKGD
+928 
-933 NPNYYKMVP
+933 
-942 PVFSLTL
+942 
-949 RQKEAISETTTMG
+949 
-962 MEDLSEEMF
+962 
-971 NIVRYNAKGNAPNG
+971 
-985 ISIPADYNEY
+985 
-995 LAAFEARNLD
+995 
-1005 AYVTAYQQA
+1005 
-1014 YQVMTAAQ
+1014 

>member
-30 QIYEDGT
+30 RIYEDGT
-37 WRCGNVYS
+37 WCCGNVYS

-216 AMRCTTQYA
+216 AMRFTTQHA
-225 KIDDGFAK
+225 EIDNGFAK

-343 LEEIKQETD
+343 PDELRQETD

-396 SVTALVPFVAQ
+396 SVTALMPFVAQ

-498 YFNPL
+498 HFNPL

-691 QDIQDYLDNPVAY
+691 QDI
-704 TYSTEGMYDVLCYL
+704 
-718 SDMEA
+718 
-723 EGLIYS
+723 
-729 DCYDLTNKTNFR
+729 
-741 STLWG
+741 
-746 TDESEAPAY
+746 
-755 GFITFDWQAS
+755 
-765 STADSLNKDIVVVL
+765 
-779 PPVAKVNGVW
+779 
-789 QYYIDNGRAIKP
+789 
-801 DGWSISVAGCA
+801 
-812 TDAELYRSCALLD
+812 
-825 YFFTEE
+825 
-831 GSTLQN
+831 
-837 YGLPMFLKENETYTG
+837 
-852 PDGKEYPQYT
+852 
-862 DWVMET
+862 
-868 CASVAKG
+868 
-875 DLSTFLRDWLGCL
+875 
-888 IPIGYQKDI
+888 
-897 GFEYQYTSERGFE
+897 
-910 GWELLQNST
+910 
-919 THFATYAGE
+919 
-928 GIKGD
+928 
-933 NPNYYKMVP
+933 
-942 PVFSLTL
+942 
-949 RQKEAISETTTMG
+949 
-962 MEDLSEEMF
+962 
-971 NIVRYNAKGNAPNG
+971 
-985 ISIPADYNEY
+985 
-995 LAAFEARNLD
+995 
-1005 AYVTAYQQA
+1005 
-1014 YQVMTAAQ
+1014 